1 MKQERHATTLA
12 EDLQEASACTAVY
25 GEFFTG
31 LLGIIGRKPVDDA
44 LGERIQGYV
53 LGWLEGHPLTEFD
66 DYSATAYRRTYL
78 GRSPETGW
86 EAIVMSWQEGN
97 RTSIHAHPQFAGY
110 HFADGRFRL
119 EIFEPAGGG
128 TARPVQSAEVEAP
141 CAFFAIGKPGC
152 FDNHIHRITGLRPT
166 GHSLHVYSDD
176 ALRGKVYG
184 EADE

>member
-1 MKQERHATTLA
+1 MSR
-12 EDLQEASACTAVY
+12 QEA
-25 GEFFTG
+25 
-31 LLGIIGRKPVDDA
+31 
-44 LGERIQGYV
+44 
-53 LGWLEGHPLTEFD
+53 
-66 DYSATAYRRTYL
+66 
-78 GRSPETGW
+78 
-86 EAIVMSWQEGN
+86 N

-110 HFADGRFRL
+110 LFADGRFRL

-152 FDNHIHRITGLRPT
+152 FDNHIHRITCLRPT